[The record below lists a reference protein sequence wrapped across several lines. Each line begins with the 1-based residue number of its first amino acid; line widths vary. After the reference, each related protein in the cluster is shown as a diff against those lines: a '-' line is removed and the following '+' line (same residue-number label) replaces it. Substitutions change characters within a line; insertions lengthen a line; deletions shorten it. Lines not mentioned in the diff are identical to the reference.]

1 MIAETKEN
9 KPARKSFL
17 PPKERGN
24 TVVSPLFYGICSA
37 LITLFALGGLFYG
50 SFTSKTNIGAIIAGR
65 ATLMDGSL
73 FGVILEVIQGSA
85 PAPSVTENGF
95 YALPLYLYAAVFFLA
110 AAVVCSLILS
120 VLALVKPNRA
130 RICCLFNGWIVLL
143 IYGFLL
149 FCAFLSAGFERGA
162 LSMSDIDLPALVTVI
177 VTAFL
182 LFCAA
187 VFRLQRQAVFRL
199 LLLATSYATLFALLL
214 PETELLQSVNALLTG
229 GQEASV
235 ENVCLWILF
244 WITVLNVPIGVFRL
258 GAGKNRLFDIVR
270 FILQALAVIAF
281 VVASLVS
288 ETSTAVFTDQPLA
301 ITILISSAFA
311 SLVLAALS
319 AAPSGKK

>member
-24 TVVSPLFYGICSA
+24 TVVPPLFYGIYSA

-50 SFTSKTNIGAIIAGR
+50 SFTTKTNIGAMIAGR
-65 ATLMDGSL
+65 ATLMGGSL
-73 FGVILEVIQGSA
+73 FGVILEVVQGSA
-85 PAPSVTENGF
+85 PAPSVTGNGF
-95 YALPLYLYAAVFFLA
+95 YALPIYLYAAIFFLA
-110 AAVVCSLILS
+110 AAVVCSLVLS
-120 VLALVKPNRA
+120 VLALIKPNRA

-143 IYGFLL
+143 VYGFLL
-149 FCAFLSAGFERGA
+149 FCAFLSAGFERGT
-162 LSMSDIDLPALVTVI
+162 LSTGDIDLPALVTVI

-187 VFRLQRQAVFRL
+187 TIRLQKQAIFRL

-214 PETELLQSVNALLTG
+214 PETALLQSVNALLTG
-229 GQEASV
+229 GSETNV
-235 ENVCLWILF
+235 ENICLWILLL
-244 WITVLNVPIGVFRL
+244 ITVLNVPIGVFRL
-258 GAGKNRLFDIVR
+258 GAGKSKLFDIVR
-270 FILQALAVIAF
+270 FTLQALAVVAF
-281 VVASLVS
+281 LVASLVS

-301 ITILISSAFA
+301 IAVLVSSAFA